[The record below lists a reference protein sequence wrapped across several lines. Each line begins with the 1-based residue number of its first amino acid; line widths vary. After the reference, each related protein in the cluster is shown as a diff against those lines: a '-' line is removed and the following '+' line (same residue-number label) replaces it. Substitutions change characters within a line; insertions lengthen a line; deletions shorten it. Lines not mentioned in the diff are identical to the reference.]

1 MRSFIISAQTAP
13 SKRGACARSR
23 AGLYFLMKK
32 SRLCEREAR
41 TGNGGNLG
49 PLRRG
54 ATPHGKDHDARRVY
68 TLSVSVWLTNG
79 RGEYLLSKRHPAKKF
94 PNLWECTG
102 GGALAGEESLEAGV
116 REVREELG
124 IVLRPGEGGLI
135 YRTRRDEFRD
145 FYDVWLF
152 RCGAPLSSLTLQ
164 PEEVT
169 EARWASRGEIKRLR
183 AAGLLHPLLDYID
196 GIII

>member
-1 MRSFIISAQTAP
+1 MAEIWD
-13 SKRGACARSR
+13 
-23 AGLYFLMKK
+23 LYDA
-32 SRLCEREAR
+32 ERRR
-41 TGNGGNLG
+41 TGKTMM
-49 PLRRG
+49 RG
-54 ATPHGKDHDARRVY
+54 EPVPRGFY

-124 IVLRPGEGGLI
+124 IVLRPGEGRLI

-152 RCGAPLSSLTLQ
+152 RCG
-164 PEEVT
+164 
-169 EARWASRGEIKRLR
+169 R
-183 AAGLLHPLLDYID
+183 AAFVAHAPARGGYRGALGLARGDKASPRRGAAASAARLHRRDYNL
-196 GIII
+196 GF